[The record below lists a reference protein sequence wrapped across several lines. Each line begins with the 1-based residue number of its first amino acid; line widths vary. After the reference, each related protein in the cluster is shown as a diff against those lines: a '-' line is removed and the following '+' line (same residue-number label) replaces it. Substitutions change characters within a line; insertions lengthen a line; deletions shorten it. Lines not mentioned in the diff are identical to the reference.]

1 MPDFTVQVLEALFQI
16 AFPDL
21 TERER
26 KQGIYRLARDG
37 VKIHGLLREVCDE
50 SGENNGNG

>member
-26 KQGIYRLARDG
+26 KQGIYRLARYG

-50 SGENNGNG
+50 RGENNGNG